1 MSPNEISSVTVA
13 CGSLLCP
20 ICDHDGED
28 DLYVFFGCIAAQD
41 SWQAAC
47 PEMVPH
53 NDEYQPESVADRI
66 FAICNKEDSGTVGR
80 VATLLWC
87 GVFGIIEMNKCG
99 MKTSVTTPTCYFR
112 NHEGRFVAVVT
123 IWQQTLLSTVEGEV
137 VALLCAMEEARA
149 RSFVGV
155 QFESDS
161 QLLVDAI

>member
-1 MSPNEISSVTVA
+1 MEVGIPCNLKTLSKNTSFTLVSLSEMSPNEISSVTVA

-99 MKTSVTTPTCYFR
+99 MKTSAPQIRCDYSNMLFP
-112 NHEGRFVAVVT
+112 
-123 IWQQTLLSTVEGEV
+123 
-137 VALLCAMEEARA
+137 
-149 RSFVGV
+149 
-155 QFESDS
+155 
-161 QLLVDAI
+161 